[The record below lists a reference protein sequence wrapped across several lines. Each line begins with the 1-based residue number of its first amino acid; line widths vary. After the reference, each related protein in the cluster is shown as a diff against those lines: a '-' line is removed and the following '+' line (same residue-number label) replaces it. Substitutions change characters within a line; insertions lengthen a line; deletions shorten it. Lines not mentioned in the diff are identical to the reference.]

1 MKKYGKVFL
10 CIEAV
15 YDHEDTE
22 EKKEKFLRKLTDRF
36 IGYAEEMVNSK
47 KWIFQKQS
55 TLIDCNMFVVSYVLP
70 AINGFEGNM
79 AKPFA
84 QILCD
89 NWNEKFGT
97 NMEVGDYD
105 RIYNGFSTSIFGIKI
120 GK

>member
-1 MKKYGKVFL
+1 MFTGE
-10 CIEAV
+10 IQ
-15 YDHEDTE
+15 
-22 EKKEKFLRKLTDRF
+22 
-36 IGYAEEMVNSK
+36 N
-47 KWIFQKQS
+47 
-55 TLIDCNMFVVSYVLP
+55 LILSLSYVLP

-105 RIYNGFSTSIFGIKI
+105 RTQYALG
-120 GK
+120 